1 MKIKICATNSEKIRA
16 LLKAINGKAEE
27 HTINDPESIW
37 RYISQ
42 ANWQLSAL
50 ALHGRNQQGTKV
62 SVLSGGSV
70 ANAYKYKRKVTMLTL
85 YRGKNDWFITSI
97 SSAMLYP
104 DNEGYSQLQIT
115 VEQME
120 KASKGLFK
128 GVIVSG

>member
-16 LLKAINGKAEE
+16 LLKAINGKAEK

-42 ANWQLSAL
+42 ANRRL
-50 ALHGRNQQGTKV
+50 AEMTLHGRNQQGAKV

-70 ANAYKYKRKVTMLTL
+70 ANAYKDKCKVTMLTL
-85 YRGKNDWFITSI
+85 YRGKSDWFIVSV
-97 SSAMLYP
+97 SSAMLYR

-115 VEQME
+115 AKQRE
-120 KASKGLFK
+120 KALKGLLR
-128 GVIVSG
+128 G